1 MGWIDILQ
9 KEIQAAITSGILI
22 MTLNMGE
29 KKTKTAMSL
38 HADPEACYKTNRKK
52 TNIDDDVVKLESYT
66 YGGR

>member
-52 TNIDDDVVKLESYT
+52 NKH
-66 YGGR
+66 